1 MKVNMTK
8 KDLLF
13 TIFIS
18 LCVVLGM
25 ALMVYVGKEGEIEAE
40 EYADLQLIMRDAKQN
55 DQPDIVIAI
64 IKASEDKI
72 VTLSEYQEIKGS
84 FISKSMHQN
93 LKKNDFLN
101 ELEEI
106 KFSLEKKWGWN
117 MCELIDDLQEP
128 SYMYGFILHTQ

>member
-1 MKVNMTK
+1 MCEEISQIVFQKNGLNMKVNMTK

-40 EYADLQLIMRDAKQN
+40 EYADLQLIMRNAKQN
-55 DQPDIVIAI
+55 DQLNIVNAI
-64 IKASEDKI
+64 IKASEDKKI
-72 VTLSEYQEIKGS
+72 TVSEYQEIKES
-84 FISKSMHQN
+84 FISKTMQQN
-93 LKKNDFLN
+93 LKKNGFLN

-106 KFSLEKKWGWN
+106 KFSLEKK
-117 MCELIDDLQEP
+117 
-128 SYMYGFILHTQ
+128 

>member
-1 MKVNMTK
+1 MCEEISQIVFQKNGLNMKVNMTK

-13 TIFIS
+13 TVFIS

-55 DQPDIVIAI
+55 DQPDIVNAI
-64 IKASEDKI
+64 IKASEDKK
-72 VTLSEYQEIKGS
+72 VTLSEYQEIKES

-93 LKKNDFLN
+93 LKKNNFLN

-106 KFSLEKKWGWN
+106 KFSLEKK
-117 MCELIDDLQEP
+117 
-128 SYMYGFILHTQ
+128 

>member
-40 EYADLQLIMRDAKQN
+40 EYADLQLIMRNAKQN
-55 DQPDIVIAI
+55 DQLNIVNAI
-64 IKASEDKI
+64 IKASEDKKI
-72 VTLSEYQEIKGS
+72 TVSEYQEIKES
-84 FISKSMHQN
+84 FISKTMQQN

-106 KFSLEKKWGWN
+106 KFSLEKK
-117 MCELIDDLQEP
+117 
-128 SYMYGFILHTQ
+128 

>member
-84 FISKSMHQN
+84 FISKSMQQN

-106 KFSLEKKWGWN
+106 KFSLEKK
-117 MCELIDDLQEP
+117 
-128 SYMYGFILHTQ
+128 

>member
-106 KFSLEKKWGWN
+106 KFSLEKK
-117 MCELIDDLQEP
+117 
-128 SYMYGFILHTQ
+128 

>member
-25 ALMVYVGKEGEIEAE
+25 LMVYVGKEGEIEAE

-84 FISKSMHQN
+84 FISKSMQQN

-106 KFSLEKKWGWN
+106 KFSLEKK
-117 MCELIDDLQEP
+117 
-128 SYMYGFILHTQ
+128 

>member
-1 MKVNMTK
+1 MCEEISQIVFQKNGLNMKVNMTK

-25 ALMVYVGKEGEIEAE
+25 ALMIYVGKEGEIEAE
-40 EYADLQLIMRDAKQN
+40 EYADLQLIMRNAKQN
-55 DQPDIVIAI
+55 DQLDIVNAI
-64 IKASEDKI
+64 IKASEDKKI
-72 VTLSEYQEIKGS
+72 TVSEYQEIKES
-84 FISKSMHQN
+84 FISKTTQQN

-106 KFSLEKKWGWN
+106 KFSLEKK
-117 MCELIDDLQEP
+117 
-128 SYMYGFILHTQ
+128 